1 MRVGAELRLLQG
13 VVVVPVVVVVLVGD
27 LHYTACV
34 PAPLL
39 LLLGDGFAVG
49 PVLVRS
55 LAPMSLHVDAAR
67 LLVAHLLRQAFAV
80 RDRGEPPGV
89 FRGFGEKTRLL
100 LLLEQPAPDPGLGDS
115 VGVLR
120 GGRVVPVVH
129 GIRGGGRVVPVV
141 VVVDVHDTARELAP
155 LLPPLRLVLRDGF
168 AVGPVLVRPPA
179 PLGGLDAARLLLAV
193 LLPQPLAERDGR
205 ELTGGRRR
213 TYENGADCEAIPK
226 NKPKGWKKWCNLA
239 GCVVDVDDY

>member
-1 MRVGAELRLLQG
+1 MA
-13 VVVVPVVVVVLVGD
+13 
-27 LHYTACV
+27 
-34 PAPLL
+34 
-39 LLLGDGFAVG
+39 
-49 PVLVRS
+49 S
-55 LAPMSLHVDAAR
+55 
-67 LLVAHLLRQAFAV
+67 AV

-100 LLLEQPAPDPGLGDS
+100 LLLEQPAPDPGLGDG

-193 LLPQPLAERDGR
+193 LLLQPLAERDGR
-205 ELTGGRRR
+205 ELTGGRGRGGR
-213 TYENGADCEAIPK
+213 GRGPGGLGPPGLLREHEREPEHGCRVHQREAEPEERAAPAPAPAAAARPPARIFNRSSSGSTLTPV
-226 NKPKGWKKWCNLA
+226 CSA
-239 GCVVDVDDY
+239 

>member
-1 MRVGAELRLLQG
+1 M
-13 VVVVPVVVVVLVGD
+13 
-27 LHYTACV
+27 
-34 PAPLL
+34 
-39 LLLGDGFAVG
+39 
-49 PVLVRS
+49 
-55 LAPMSLHVDAAR
+55 
-67 LLVAHLLRQAFAV
+67 AFAV

-100 LLLEQPAPDPGLGDS
+100 LLLEQPAPDPGLGDG

-141 VVVDVHDTARELAP
+141 VVVDVHDTARKLAP

-213 TYENGADCEAIPK
+213 APARGGLGPPGLLREHEREPEHGCRVHQREAEPEERAA
-226 NKPKGWKKWCNLA
+226 PAPAPAPAPAARPLPPPRMPW
-239 GCVVDVDDY
+239 

>member
-27 LHYTACV
+27 LHNTACV

-67 LLVAHLLRQAFAV
+67 LLVAHLLREAFAV

-100 LLLEQPAPDPGLGDS
+100 LLLEQPGFLLHTFFGRPSQYVTVGSRRGSSGALGK
-115 VGVLR
+115 R
-120 GGRVVPVVH
+120 
-129 GIRGGGRVVPVV
+129 
-141 VVVDVHDTARELAP
+141 HDFFFFLSSP
-155 LLPPLRLVLRDGF
+155 
-168 AVGPVLVRPPA
+168 
-179 PLGGLDAARLLLAV
+179 
-193 LLPQPLAERDGR
+193 
-205 ELTGGRRR
+205 
-213 TYENGADCEAIPK
+213 
-226 NKPKGWKKWCNLA
+226 
-239 GCVVDVDDY
+239 

>member
-27 LHYTACV
+27 LHCTARV

-49 PVLVRS
+49 PVLERP
-55 LAPMSLHVDAAR
+55 LAPMSLHLDAAR
-67 LLVAHLLRQAFAV
+67 RLLALLIRQPFAR
-80 RDRGEPPGV
+80 RDGGGPPGV
-89 FRGFGEKTRLL
+89 PRGFGELTRLL
-100 LLLEQPAPDPGLGDS
+100 LLLEQPAPDPGLGDG

-120 GGRVVPVVH
+120 
-129 GIRGGGRVVPVV
+129 GGRVVPVV

-168 AVGPVLVRPPA
+168 AVGP
-179 PLGGLDAARLLLAV
+179 
-193 LLPQPLAERDGR
+193 
-205 ELTGGRRR
+205 
-213 TYENGADCEAIPK
+213 
-226 NKPKGWKKWCNLA
+226 
-239 GCVVDVDDY
+239 

>member
-1 MRVGAELRLLQG
+1 M
-13 VVVVPVVVVVLVGD
+13 
-27 LHYTACV
+27 
-34 PAPLL
+34 
-39 LLLGDGFAVG
+39 
-49 PVLVRS
+49 
-55 LAPMSLHVDAAR
+55 
-67 LLVAHLLRQAFAV
+67 AFAV

-100 LLLEQPAPDPGLGDS
+100 LLLEQPAPDPGLGDG

-129 GIRGGGRVVPVV
+129 SIRGGGRVVPVV

-213 TYENGADCEAIPK
+213 GGGAPGGARGPPGCCASTSASPEHGCRVHQREAEPEERAA
-226 NKPKGWKKWCNLA
+226 PA
-239 GCVVDVDDY
+239 P

>member
-100 LLLEQPAPDPGLGDS
+100 LLLEQPAPDPGLGDG

-129 GIRGGGRVVPVV
+129 G
-141 VVVDVHDTARELAP
+141 VDVHDTARELAP

-193 LLPQPLAERDGR
+193 LLPTPSSASTMDSL
-205 ELTGGRRR
+205 
-213 TYENGADCEAIPK
+213 
-226 NKPKGWKKWCNLA
+226 
-239 GCVVDVDDY
+239 

>member
-100 LLLEQPAPDPGLGDS
+100 LLLEQPAPDPGLGDG

-168 AVGPVLVRPPA
+168 AVGPVLVRPRHSPRACTTSSTPSACSSGWLRSRPRSRTSAGTPWRPGRSPPFACSPSSAA
-179 PLGGLDAARLLLAV
+179 P
-193 LLPQPLAERDGR
+193 
-205 ELTGGRRR
+205 RR
-213 TYENGADCEAIPK
+213 A
-226 NKPKGWKKWCNLA
+226 
-239 GCVVDVDDY
+239 